1 VKGKGVEAPNSHFW
15 LRHCCNVTTR
25 GEMIAWRTDWLTAS
39 IASAGAVVANHHGV
53 AFNFLPD
60 PRSLC
65 ASSEM
70 NAAGEQCKVKEVED
84 SIASLSACAMM
95 PRATATT
102 TTTQVF
108 RQAPDTTLQT
118 DTVCV
123 GYDSK
128 LRRCRW

>member
-1 VKGKGVEAPNSHFW
+1 
-15 LRHCCNVTTR
+15 
-25 GEMIAWRTDWLTAS
+25 
-39 IASAGAVVANHHGV
+39 
-53 AFNFLPD
+53 
-60 PRSLC
+60 
-65 ASSEM
+65 M

-128 LRRCRW
+128 LRRCR